1 MRKSILVLAILMANS
16 AFAAD
21 KLAKSVTCEVN
32 AVVAEKTIPKKGKS
46 ISDLLNNS
54 TSENLVTFEVGCE
67 LLNKPDG
74 RCSGSIRNKQLEVHY
89 RYNAKSEKGTVA
101 IYDNVTGLSLDTA
114 WIKEDGIQPNF
125 ENKELIGGMRTVSS
139 LQSKKGGLLGLN
151 KVFLLEAICSPN
163 Y

>member
-1 MRKSILVLAILMANS
+1 MKKSILVLAVLMANT
-16 AFAAD
+16 AFAAE

-46 ISDLLNNS
+46 ISDLLHNS
-54 TSENLVTFEVGCE
+54 TTENLVTFEVGCE

-74 RCSGSIRNKQLEVHY
+74 RCAGGMRSKQLQVAY
-89 RYNAKSEKGTVA
+89 RYNAVAEKGA
-101 IYDNVTGLSLDTA
+101 IEIYDDVTGLSLETA

-125 ENKELIGGMRTVSS
+125 ENKSIIGGMRAVSS
-139 LQSKKGGLLGLN
+139 LRSKKGGLLGRN
-151 KVFLLEAICSPN
+151 QVFLIETVCSPN

>member
-1 MRKSILVLAILMANS
+1 MKKSILVIAVLIANTT
-16 AFAAD
+16 FAAE
-21 KLAKSVTCEVN
+21 KLAKSVTCELN
-32 AVVAEKTIPKKGKS
+32 AVVAEKTIPAKGKS
-46 ISDLLNNS
+46 VSDLLHNA

-74 RCSGSIRNKQLEVHY
+74 RCSGSIRNKQIEVAY
-89 RYNAKSEKGTVA
+89 RYNAKTEQGTVA

-125 ENKELIGGMRTVSS
+125 ENKELIGGMRAVSS
-139 LQSKKGGLLGLN
+139 LQSKKGGLLGRN